1 MNTTTITRMTPA
13 STATGQLVDRFGR
26 LKADAADIATELDT
40 IKDTLIERV
49 GEAKLEGELF
59 RLSLANQ
66 LRSTTDWKAVA
77 AVLAQKAGLTDKV
90 LDAIIAANTN
100 CTAAWV
106 ARCNARVT
114 TGKAAPGRQ
123 TISMTED
130 ELAALC
136 K

>member
-26 LKADAADIATELDT
+26 LKADAADIGTELDA
-40 IKDTLIERV
+40 IKEVLIERS
-49 GEAKLEGELF
+49 GEGKYEGELF

-77 AVLAQKAGLTDKV
+77 QALALKAGLTDKA

-106 ARCNARVT
+106 ARSNARVT
-114 TGKAAPGRQ
+114 KQA
-123 TISMTED
+123 
-130 ELAALC
+130 
-136 K
+136 